1 MPSRRISLRWLD
13 ARTRRRFHI
22 KASSSP
28 FVFRSCVLVKLRLV
42 AMISVGD
49 LVAVQTTRPEFN
61 SRVYRVESF
70 TASTPRRVVVASTDD
85 DTPKRISIREECCT
99 ALAIVPFA
107 QTPTTQ
113 SPTAQCQL
121 QPLAQC
127 HLFYSVYNETPLWR
141 KHCCCQWESGVNTTR

>member
-1 MPSRRISLRWLD
+1 
-13 ARTRRRFHI
+13 
-22 KASSSP
+22 
-28 FVFRSCVLVKLRLV
+28 
-42 AMISVGD
+42 MISVGD

-70 TASTPRRVVVASTDD
+70 TASTPRRVVVASADD

-121 QPLAQC
+121 QPLAVPTNVDEQFEMMARFVLGNRGASSTNGPLLDTWIPLP
-127 HLFYSVYNETPLWR
+127 LFGGNMICLVENRDPNYELVMYHHPLFTM
-141 KHCCCQWESGVNTTR
+141 V